1 MKAKTSA
8 QRQQQWREKR
18 KAEGYQMHTVWLEPD
33 VAEALDAAIRDSE
46 TKQTDR
52 QKIIND
58 CLRKCLI

>member
-1 MKAKTSA
+1 MNTKTSA

-33 VAEALDAAIRDSE
+33 VAKAIDAALKDSE
-46 TKQTDR
+46 TKQAVR
-52 QKIIND
+52 QKIINQ

>member
-33 VAEALDAAIRDSE
+33 VTKALDAVIEDSE
-46 TKQTDR
+46 TKQADR
-52 QKIIND
+52 QKIINE
-58 CLRKCLI
+58 CLRKYLI